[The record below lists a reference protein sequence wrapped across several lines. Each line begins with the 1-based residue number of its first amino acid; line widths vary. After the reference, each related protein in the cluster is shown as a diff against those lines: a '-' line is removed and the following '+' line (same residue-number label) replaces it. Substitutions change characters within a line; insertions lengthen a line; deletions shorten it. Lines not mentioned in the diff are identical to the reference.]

1 MGAPSATCAGRKG
14 VRLCPQAWAYL
25 DAGSRVATV
34 PECYVERLQD
44 LAPRELKHLR
54 LRVLDPYDL
63 ALSKLERNIDR
74 DREDVLLL
82 ARVAVLDLGVLK
94 DRYEREVRPFVSG
107 PVSRADGT
115 MDLWIAM
122 SEETRAS

>member
-1 MGAPSATCAGRKG
+1 
-14 VRLCPQAWAYL
+14 V
-25 DAGSRVATV
+25 VTV
-34 PECYVERLQD
+34 PECDVERLQD
-44 LAPRELKHLR
+44 LALSTFKHLR
-54 LRVLDPYDL
+54 LQVLDPYDIV
-63 ALSKLERNIDR
+63 LSQLRSIDR

-82 ARVAVLDLGVLK
+82 ARVAALDLGVLR

-122 SEETRAS
+122 IEETRTS